1 VIILKSAAELDKMR
15 QAGKITAMVLEKVA
29 KEVKPGVRTRK
40 LDAVA
45 AEEVARLGGKSS
57 FKGYRGY
64 PACLCVSVNDE
75 IVHGIPGD
83 RVIREGDIVSL
94 DFGAIYDGFQ
104 GDSAVTVAAGEVS
117 AEARHLMTATREA
130 LEAGIHAA
138 RAGNRLGD
146 ISAAVQGAAESAGFN
161 VVREYTG
168 HGIGRAMHEDPMVPN
183 FGQAGEGLKL
193 EPGMT
198 LALEPMVNTGTW
210 RTRVLNNRWTVVTA
224 DGGLS
229 AHYEHTIAVGNGEAE
244 VLTRP

>member
-1 VIILKSAAELDKMR
+1 MR

-29 KEVKPGVRTRK
+29 KEVKPGVKTRH
-40 LDAVA
+40 LDAIA
-45 AEEVARLGGKSS
+45 AEEVTRLGGKPS

-64 PACLCVSVNDE
+64 PACLCVSINDE
-75 IVHGIPGD
+75 IVHGIPGG
-83 RVIREGDIVSL
+83 RTVHEGDIVSI

-117 AEARHLMTATREA
+117 PDARRLMTTTREA
-130 LEAGIHAA
+130 LEAGISAA
-138 RAGNRLGD
+138 RSGNRLGD
-146 ISAAVQGAAESAGFN
+146 ISAAVQGVAEAAGFN

-168 HGIGRAMHEDPMVPN
+168 HGIGRAMHEDPLVPN
-183 FGQAGEGLKL
+183 FGQSGEGIKL

-198 LALEPMVNTGTW
+198 LALEPMVNTGSW
-210 RTRVLNNRWTVVTA
+210 RTKLLKNHWTVVTA

-229 AHYEHTIAVGNGEAE
+229 AHYEHTIAVRDGEAE